1 MSSEDLSSS
10 SSIITPTAMQQR
22 SHRLSR
28 QSHVHHQGLFTFFSY
43 LFTLIVYFCFILSR
57 HVIFSPI
64 FHSANSSDCQQSK
77 PFFWMENR
85 KSWNMC
91 DHSGNSLWSDSISM
105 ISRLFKV
112 LSVSNQLFVFICL
125 HLLSLFTFICS
136 WDPQLYGR

>member
-57 HVIFSPI
+57 HVSFSPI
-64 FHSANSSDCQQSK
+64 FHSANTFDYWHGNFIVIWFCFFVTELIFGIFLTGIKKLSPIFPYQETK
-77 PFFWMENR
+77 PFFWIENR
-85 KSWNMC
+85 KSWNV
-91 DHSGNSLWSDSISM
+91 WS
-105 ISRLFKV
+105 
-112 LSVSNQLFVFICL
+112 
-125 HLLSLFTFICS
+125 
-136 WDPQLYGR
+136 